1 MKKNGLKARIL
12 TTLLA
17 AAMLVSLPILSGA
30 EELDLFTLIQPDL
43 KGGNTLET
51 GETLIQFRPG
61 QQIQILIEKAGLKS
75 SRGVGA
81 VRWFF
86 KLYSST
92 ALLLIGET
100 SFYQETVTQPTW
112 KFHREIPYFIP
123 ESFTAGT
130 YRLEIYLEDMIG
142 GTYYADS
149 ESFSLAEPARKETA
163 AAEAT
168 PAETPGANPGYRLSL
183 DSVEIE
189 VIETSQKDSTLT
201 VSILFTNNGSQVWI
215 GILDAAFANESGSYF
230 KAVKTGIIQSDGW
243 GGVDL
248 ASGEKKVVKIA
259 FDTGRFIIN
268 RIRALDIYFR
278 GKERGRMEEIPVP
291 WSAGAN

>member
-1 MKKNGLKARIL
+1 
-12 TTLLA
+12 
-17 AAMLVSLPILSGA
+17 
-30 EELDLFTLIQPDL
+30 
-43 KGGNTLET
+43 
-51 GETLIQFRPG
+51 
-61 QQIQILIEKAGLKS
+61 
-75 SRGVGA
+75 
-81 VRWFF
+81 
-86 KLYSST
+86 LYSST

-149 ESFSLAEPARKETA
+149 ESFTLAEPARKEIA

-168 PAETPGANPGYRLSL
+168 PTEIPEANQGVPAQHRLGRDRSGR
-183 DSVEIE
+183 
-189 VIETSQKDSTLT
+189 TSQKDSTLT

-230 KAVKTGIIQSDGW
+230 KAIKDGNHPIRRV
-243 GGVDL
+243 GRVDL
-248 ASGEKKVVKIA
+248 ASGEKES
-259 FDTGRFIIN
+259 GEN
-268 RIRALDIYFR
+268 NIRYR
-278 GKERGRMEEIPVP
+278 
-291 WSAGAN
+291 